1 MSTEQETRGSD
12 KEQIRGL
19 IDTWLAATRAGDL
32 TAILNLMT
40 EDVVFLTAGNVPM
53 RREDFVA
60 GFKSMA
66 GTVEIEGRANVQ
78 EITITGDL
86 AVCWNLI
93 EVKVTP
99 LGGGATV
106 KRAGNTLTVFRRG
119 DDGRWR
125 IWRDANM
132 LAPA

>member
-1 MSTEQETRGSD
+1 MSTERVTHGSD
-12 KEQIRGL
+12 EQQIRAL
-19 IDTWLAATRAGDL
+19 IDTWAAATRTGDL
-32 TAILNLMT
+32 AAILNLMT

-53 RREDFVA
+53 RREDFIAV
-60 GFKSMA
+60 FKSMA
-66 GTVEIEGRANVQ
+66 GDVEIDGRSNVQ
-78 EITITGDL
+78 EVTVIGDF

-119 DDGRWR
+119 DDGQWR

-132 LAPA
+132 LAPE

>member
-1 MSTEQETRGSD
+1 MTLEQTTPLTDEL
-12 KEQIRGL
+12 QIRAV
-19 IDTWLAATRAGDL
+19 IDTWTTATRAGDL
-32 TAILNLMT
+32 AAILNLMT
-40 EDVVFLTAGNVPM
+40 EDVVFLTAGNAPM
-53 RREDFVA
+53 RREDFIA
-60 GFKSMA
+60 AFKSMA
-66 GTVEIEGRANVQ
+66 GGVDIDGRSNVQ
-78 EITITGDL
+78 EITINGDL

-99 LGGGATV
+99 QEGGATV

-119 DDGRWR
+119 NDGQWR